1 MAYAGVSVSI
11 SDQRRCHFREVIE
24 YALERVSTGGQR
36 ASQRQ
41 LAERIMC
48 APGMI
53 RRYLDKETSVEGLK
67 FLTLYSLSKACRLDP
82 GTLFIWI
89 EEGREAAMLHEA
101 ALGGTIPP
109 FGALDLARQL
119 VRILEQ
125 DDRGGQDAAGDGP
138 APPSLDPVRLRLS
151 ALEHDVGPLYQRMV
165 RLTQAEAVIE
175 LVETGGTLPSSLAA
189 EDWAALGRLLEM
201 EPDQLQGECRL
212 AQAALNSPAP

>member
-1 MAYAGVSVSI
+1 MSESI
-11 SDQRRCHFREVIE
+11 GEQRKRHFREVVE

-53 RRYLDKETSVEGLK
+53 RRYLDMETSVEGLK

-89 EEGREAAMLHEA
+89 EEGREPAMLHEA
-101 ALGGTIPP
+101 ALSGTIPP

-125 DDRGGQDAAGDGP
+125 DDRGGGDLGSDGP

-151 ALEHDVGPLYQRMV
+151 SLEHEVGALYQRMV
-165 RLTQAEAVIE
+165 RLTEAEAAVE
-175 LVETGGTLPSSLAA
+175 LVEAVGTLPSSLAA

-201 EPDQLQGECRL
+201 EPDQLRGECGL
-212 AQAALNSPAP
+212 IQAAASSPAP

>member
-1 MAYAGVSVSI
+1 MADIGISGSI
-11 SDQRRCHFREVIE
+11 SDQRKRHFREVVE

-53 RRYLDKETSVEGLK
+53 RRYLDMETSVEGLK

-89 EEGREAAMLHEA
+89 EEGREPAMLHEA
-101 ALGGTIPP
+101 ALSGTIPP

-125 DDRGGQDAAGDGP
+125 DDRGGEEAAGDGP
-138 APPSLDPVRLRLS
+138 APPSLDPVRLRLA
-151 ALEHDVGPLYQRMV
+151 ALENEVGALFERMV
-165 RLTQAEAVIE
+165 RLTEAEQAIE
-175 LVETGGTLPSSLAA
+175 VVAASGSQPSSLAD
-189 EDWAALGRLLEM
+189 EDWVALGRLLEM
-201 EPDQLQGECRL
+201 EPDQLKGECRL
-212 AQAALNSPAP
+212 GMAVA